1 MHEFDRKFYTLFI
14 SFVPFWQNESKWNS
28 EEIRTQKADGF
39 FRRLKII
46 CFSNR
51 KCHPYFSSKHRKKE
65 LYKSAFAAT

>member
-46 CFSNR
+46 CFF
-51 KCHPYFSSKHRKKE
+51 KCHLYSSSKHMKKG